1 LWQKFD
7 DAKITAMSIVTTV
20 LFFLVIVIAA
30 EELVRL
36 IRGDGY
42 GHRPP
47 PPSDMESLM
56 NSRR

>member
-1 LWQKFD
+1 
-7 DAKITAMSIVTTV
+7 MSIIITV

-47 PPSDMESLM
+47 PPSDVESLM